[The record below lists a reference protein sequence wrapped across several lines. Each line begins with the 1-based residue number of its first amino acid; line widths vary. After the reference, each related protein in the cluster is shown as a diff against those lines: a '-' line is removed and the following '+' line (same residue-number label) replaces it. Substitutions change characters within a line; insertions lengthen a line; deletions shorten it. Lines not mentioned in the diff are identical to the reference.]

1 MDERSTQMALKI
13 ALYVSELDVKG
24 GTHKQVLRLTQY
36 LVRQGHKVQLF
47 TPIFNLAKTFPEFED
62 IDIVTLYVEQPK
74 SSFSRLFRRL
84 SPIPLAFKLAKVD
97 VLNIHDNGGLL
108 FFFTSWLRRRAN
120 CYVWQ
125 INDLHHSF
133 RLGNSAKVSARWHH
147 PITRLLNHLM
157 ARMVDH
163 ITVNV
168 GKNVKRVHEHLGI
181 NAELMYCGVD
191 LPTQAV
197 KMSLPP
203 MSPFRVLSTGVF
215 FSFRNYERLVE
226 ACANAVTKSGR
237 NIELTIVGDTRARP
251 EYAENIRNIARLH
264 ELPLVILENISD
276 EELDREIS
284 NCHIF
289 AFVNIDQSWG
299 LAVFETAARKRAVI
313 LSNSVGAAELLNGLP
328 GFQMVDPTSIDQI
341 AETIL
346 RFIDKPNLC
355 GELGEAAALTVS
367 DMSWDNMYSS
377 KVEYIFKKYKK

>member
-1 MDERSTQMALKI
+1 MII

-36 LVRQGHKVQLF
+36 LVQQGHKVQLF
-47 TPIFNLAKTFPEFED
+47 TPIFNLAKTFPDFD
-62 IDIVTLYVEQPK
+62 NIDIVTLYDEPPK
-74 SSFSRLFRRL
+74 SSLSRLFRRL
-84 SPIPLAFKLAKVD
+84 APIPLAFKLTKVD

-108 FFFTSWLRRRAN
+108 FFFTSWLCKRAR

-133 RLGNSAKVSARWHH
+133 RLGNSSKVSARWHH
-147 PITRLLNHLM
+147 PIARLFNKLM

-181 NAELMYCGVD
+181 NAELLYCGVD

-197 KMSLPP
+197 NTSLPP

-215 FSFRNYERLVE
+215 FGYRNYERLVE
-226 ACANAVTKSGR
+226 SCAIAAAKSGQSV
-237 NIELTIVGDTRARP
+237 ELTIVGDTRARP
-251 EYAENIRNIARLH
+251 EYAEKIRNLASLH
-264 ELPLVILENISD
+264 KLPLAIRENITD
-276 EELDREIS
+276 KELDHEIA

-289 AFVNIDQSWG
+289 AFINIDQSWG
-299 LAVFETAARKRAVI
+299 LAVFETAARKRAVV

-328 GFQMVDPTSIDQI
+328 GFQMVDPTSTDQI
-341 AETIL
+341 AQTLL
-346 RFIDKPNLC
+346 RFIDNQMLC
-355 GELGEAAALTVS
+355 SELGEAAAFTVS

-377 KVEYIFKKYKK
+377 KVEFIFNKYNNK